1 MGLNEVSRLPLYVQL
16 KELIKEKIEKGEWKI
31 NDKIPSERDLEKD
44 YDVSRMTVRK
54 AIIELV
60 NEDILIRKQGKG
72 TFVKELRIEQDLVKL
87 KSFTQEMRLRG
98 LNPSTRVIDAV
109 EILPDIDVRNKLK
122 LNLGENAFVLK
133 RLRLANDEPMAYE
146 VSYLAEK
153 FCSGLFNRN
162 LNQSLYQVLTKEFNI
177 QLNYAMQSLEAGIA
191 SIKEAELLNIA
202 ENDPI
207 LILERLT
214 IDGQERPIEFVKS
227 IYRGDKFKFLVRL
240 IG

>member
-1 MGLNEVSRLPLYVQL
+1 MGLNEASRLPLYVQL
-16 KELIKEKIEKGEWKI
+16 KELMKEKIEKGEWKI

-60 NEDILIRKQGKG
+60 NEGILTRKQGKG

-87 KSFTQEMRLRG
+87 NGFTQEMRLRG
-98 LNPSTRVIDAV
+98 LKPSTRVIDAA
-109 EILPDIDVRNKLK
+109 EISPDIDVRNKLK
-122 LNLGENAFVLK
+122 LNLGEKVFVLK

-146 VSYLAEK
+146 VSYISEK
-153 FCSGLFNRN
+153 LCPDLLNHN
-162 LNQSLYQVLTKEFNI
+162 LNQSLYKVLTEEYNI
-177 QLNYAMQSLEAGIA
+177 ALKYAMQSLEAGIA
-191 SIKEAELLNIA
+191 SKKEADLLNIN

-214 IDGQERPIEFVKS
+214 TDGNERPIEFVKS

-240 IG
+240 TG